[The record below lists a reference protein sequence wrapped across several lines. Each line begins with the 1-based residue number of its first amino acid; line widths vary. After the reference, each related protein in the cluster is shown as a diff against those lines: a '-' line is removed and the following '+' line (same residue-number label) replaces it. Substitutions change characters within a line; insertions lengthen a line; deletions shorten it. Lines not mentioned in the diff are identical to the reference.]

1 VDFRFPQEADNW
13 FSHLR
18 DKPPLRVKFDLYYLC
33 LMLGLAAGRKADPA
47 GPEFVGHFV
56 DDYRSSQR
64 LIAGLLTIAELKI
77 HGIDMQEKSD
87 VRRVIAELF
96 DPNSPTG
103 LSEEGMRNLNKY
115 ASGGFAYLSEIR
127 EKPHHAD
134 EFLADYLKIL
144 HAAVEESGS
153 WDRSDMI
160 GATGA

>member
-1 VDFRFPQEADNW
+1 VDFRFSQEADNW

-18 DKPPLRVKFDLYYLC
+18 DKPPIRVKFDLYYIC
-33 LMLGLAAGRKADPA
+33 LMLGLAAGRKAEPA

-64 LIAGLLTIAELKI
+64 LIAGLLTVAELKSL
-77 HGIDMQEKSD
+77 GINMQEKAD

-103 LSEEGMRNLNKY
+103 LSDEGMRSLNMY
-115 ASGGFAYLSEIR
+115 ASGGFAYLAEIR
-127 EKPHHAD
+127 EKPHHPD

-144 HAAVEESGS
+144 QTAVEEGGNWKGS
-153 WDRSDMI
+153 ELI
-160 GATGA
+160 EAT